1 MMSIDTLLSRLSS
14 IKRTGIGRYLA
25 CCPAHLDKRPSLAVR
40 ELDDERVLIHC
51 FAGCSVQ
58 EVLDAVGLEFDAL
71 YPEKLI
77 SHCLHPERHPF
88 NAKDILEVVGYE
100 ALIVSVAASTIARG
114 ETLVE
119 DDHKRLMLA
128 SRRLQTAG
136 GYYG

>member
-1 MMSIDTLLSRLSS
+1 MSTDTLLSQLAGV
-14 IKRTGIGRYLA
+14 KKTGVNRWIA
-25 CCPAHLDKRPSLAVR
+25 CCPAHPDKHPSLNVR
-40 ELDDERVLIHC
+40 ELDDGRILVKC
-51 FAGCSVQ
+51 FAGCSVE
-58 EVLDAVGLEFDAL
+58 EVLHAVGLELDAL

-77 SHCLHPERHPF
+77 GHCLHPERRPF
-88 NAKDILEVVGYE
+88 SARDILEAVGNE

-119 DDHKRLMLA
+119 DDCERLMLA

>member
-1 MMSIDTLLSRLSS
+1 MSIDTFLSRLSS

-25 CCPAHLDKRPSLAVR
+25 CCPAHPDKHPSLNVR
-40 ELDDERVLIHC
+40 ELDDGRILVKC
-51 FAGCSVQ
+51 FAGCSVE

-77 SHCLHPERHPF
+77 GHCLHPERRPF
-88 NAKDILEVVGYE
+88 SARDILEAVGNE

-119 DDHKRLMLA
+119 DDCERLMLA

-136 GYYG
+136 GYYR

>member
-1 MMSIDTLLSRLSS
+1 MSIDTFLSRLTET
-14 IKRTGIGRYLA
+14 KRTGKGRYLA
-25 CCPAHLDKRPSLAVR
+25 CCPAHSDKHPSLNVR
-40 ELDDERVLIHC
+40 ELDDGRVLVKC

-114 ETLVE
+114 ESLVE
-119 DDHKRLMLA
+119 DDLERLMLA

-136 GYYG
+136 GYHG

>member
-1 MMSIDTLLSRLSS
+1 MTADNLLSQLSR
-14 IKRTGIGRYLA
+14 IKRTGVNRWLA
-25 CCPAHLDKRPSLAVR
+25 LCPAHPDKRPSLAVR
-40 ELDDERVLIHC
+40 ELDDGRVLVKC

-88 NAKDILEVVGYE
+88 SAKDILESVRYE
-100 ALIVSVAASTIARG
+100 ALIVSVAASTIAHG

-128 SRRLQTAG
+128 SRRLQAAG
-136 GYYG
+136 VCHE

>member
-1 MMSIDTLLSRLSS
+1 MSANTLLSHL
-14 IKRTGIGRYLA
+14 TGVKETGAGRYLA
-25 CCPAHLDKRPSLAVR
+25 CCPAHLDKNPSLAVR
-40 ELDDERVLIHC
+40 EKDDGRILVKC
-51 FAGCSVQ
+51 FAGCSVE

-77 SHCLHPERHPF
+77 GHCLHPERRPF
-88 NAKDILEVVGYE
+88 SARDILEAVGNE

-119 DDHKRLMLA
+119 DDCERLMLA

>member
-1 MMSIDTLLSRLSS
+1 MSTGTLLSQLAGV
-14 IKRTGIGRYLA
+14 KKTGVNRWLA
-25 CCPAHLDKRPSLAVR
+25 LCPAHPDKRPSLAVR
-40 ELDDERVLIHC
+40 ELDDGRVLVHC
-51 FAGCSVQ
+51 FAGCGV
-58 EVLDAVGLEFDAL
+58 EKVLNAVGLEFDAL

-88 NAKDILEVVGYE
+88 NAKDILEAVGNE

-119 DDHKRLMLA
+119 DDCERLMLA

>member
-1 MMSIDTLLSRLSS
+1 MSADNLLLHL
-14 IKRTGIGRYLA
+14 TGIKKTGVNRWLA
-25 CCPAHLDKRPSLAVR
+25 CCPAHPDKRPSLAVR
-40 ELDDERVLIHC
+40 ELDDERILVCC
-51 FAGCSVQ
+51 FAGCSVE
-58 EVLDAVGLEFDAL
+58 EVLHAVGLEFNAL

-88 NAKDILEVVGYE
+88 NARDILEAVRFE
-100 ALIVSVAASTIARG
+100 ALVVSVAASTIARG

-119 DDHKRLMLA
+119 DDCERLMLA

>member
-1 MMSIDTLLSRLSS
+1 MSTGTLLSQLARV
-14 IKRTGIGRYLA
+14 KKTGVNRWLA
-25 CCPAHLDKRPSLAVR
+25 CCPAHPDKRPSLAVR
-40 ELDDERVLIHC
+40 ELDDERILVCC
-51 FAGCSVQ
+51 FAGCSVE
-58 EVLDAVGLEFDAL
+58 EVLHAVGLEFDAL

-77 SHCLHPERHPF
+77 GHCLHAERRPF
-88 NAKDILEVVGYE
+88 SARDILEAVGNE

-119 DDHKRLMLA
+119 DDCERLMLA

>member
-1 MMSIDTLLSRLSS
+1 MSADTLLSQLAGF
-14 IKRTGIGRYLA
+14 KRTGVNRWLA
-25 CCPAHLDKRPSLAVR
+25 LCPAHPDKRPSLAVR
-40 ELDDERVLIHC
+40 ELDDGRVLVKC

-77 SHCLHPERHPF
+77 GHCLHPERRPF
-88 NAKDILEVVGYE
+88 SARDILEAVGNE

-119 DDHKRLMLA
+119 DDLERLMLA

-136 GYYG
+136 GYHG

>member
-1 MMSIDTLLSRLSS
+1 MSANTLLLHL
-14 IKRTGIGRYLA
+14 TGIKETGAGRYLA
-25 CCPAHLDKRPSLAVR
+25 CCPAHSDKRPSLAIR

-51 FAGCSVQ
+51 FAGCSVE
-58 EVLDAVGLEFDAL
+58 EVLHAVGLEFDAL

-77 SHCLHPERHPF
+77 SHCLHPERRPF
-88 NAKDILEVVGYE
+88 SARDILEAVGNE

-128 SRRLQTAG
+128 SRRLQAAG
-136 GYYG
+136 VCHE

>member
-1 MMSIDTLLSRLSS
+1 MSADNLLSQLSR
-14 IKRTGIGRYLA
+14 IKRTGVNRWLA
-25 CCPAHLDKRPSLAVR
+25 LCPAHPDKRPSLAVR
-40 ELDDERVLIHC
+40 ELDDGRVLVKC

-114 ETLVE
+114 ESLVE
-119 DDHKRLMLA
+119 DDLERLMLA

-136 GYYG
+136 GYHG